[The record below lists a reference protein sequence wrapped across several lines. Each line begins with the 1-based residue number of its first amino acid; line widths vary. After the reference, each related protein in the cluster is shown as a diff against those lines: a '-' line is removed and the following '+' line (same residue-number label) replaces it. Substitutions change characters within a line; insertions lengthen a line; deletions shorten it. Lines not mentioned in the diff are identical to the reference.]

1 MSAQLGSTD
10 PTVTLRDVSGRARL
24 GCKGT
29 AAEIFLSAAGLQL
42 PTSPNGWC
50 SDDSGRL
57 VARLATSEFLVEA
70 TGADQADVAALAT
83 RLYDPRQREHQLV
96 PVPRQDCVL
105 ELTGPA
111 ANELLRQTCNIN
123 FVPLARAATTHEGT
137 LVLTMMVGVGV
148 TVVPRTAARG
158 TVYTIWADPS
168 FGHYL
173 WSTLAD
179 IARGLGGGI
188 LAGWGDGRATAP

>member
-1 MSAQLGSTD
+1 MSAALVHTH

-29 AAEIFLSAAGLQL
+29 AAEAFLAAAGLPL
-42 PTSPNGWC
+42 PASTNGWVV
-50 SDDSGRL
+50 DDTGRL

-70 TGADQADVAALAT
+70 TGAAQAEVASLAT
-83 RLYDPRQREHQLV
+83 RRYDPRQRERQLV

-105 ELTGPA
+105 ELAGRA
-111 ANELLRQTCNIN
+111 AGELLRQTCNVN
-123 FVPLARAATTHEGT
+123 FAPLARAATSHAGT
-137 LVLTMMVGVGV
+137 LVLTSMIGVGV
-148 TVVPRTAARG
+148 TVVPCAAARDA
-158 TVYTIWADPS
+158 VYTIWADPS

-179 IARGLGGGI
+179 IAKGLGGAI